1 MILITNSNGMT
12 IPIAIIIVTKLS
24 VLSLALS
31 VALSVVPVYTV
42 GEVFVII
49 GVSIIAINHV
59 NFWCGY

>member
-1 MILITNSNGMT
+1 MMILITNSNGMT

-59 NFWCGY
+59 NF